1 MYYLAKAWILKKFIF
16 SSYSECCCRC
26 YFCCYRAR
34 KCATVH
40 IFKDTYCKMCCV
52 SERSNTY
59 FAVSWQATQ
68 TRHMCACGVH
78 TTRDIRLKSFKRNLC
93 DPSLPLSVTLISRVP
108 FYFHAHKF
116 SCLLPTLFERK
127 MLSHFGRKW
136 AGKKTNK
143 MKMKEREKRCGLDFR
158 NHYGFRLHSFVL
170 VQTNGPQQIYTTRKQ
185 IQNIHRPSATNI
197 RTKKVIS

>member
-1 MYYLAKAWILKKFIF
+1 MW
-16 SSYSECCCRC
+16 S
-26 YFCCYRAR
+26 
-34 KCATVH
+34 
-40 IFKDTYCKMCCV
+40 
-52 SERSNTY
+52 
-59 FAVSWQATQ
+59 
-68 TRHMCACGVH
+68 
-78 TTRDIRLKSFKRNLC
+78 
-93 DPSLPLSVTLISRVP
+93 SLPLSVTLISRVP

-116 SCLLPTLFERK
+116 TCLLPTLFERK

-185 IQNIHRPSATNI
+185 IQKHTPTIGDQHTNQKSNIIKIIMTIGVKIAKLLFLSCCWLVIILSCKFFSFSFWKI
-197 RTKKVIS
+197 RGNS